1 MAAMVVVVV
10 QWHAVHFG
18 GQHGGCG
25 MMVDSTT
32 NMVVDSTSGVVVGV
46 LFGVS
51 ERWLWL

>member
-18 GQHGGCG
+18 GQHDGCG
-25 MMVDSTT
+25 MMVDSTS
-32 NMVVDSTSGVVVGV
+32 NMVVGAH
-46 LFGVS
+46 FGVS